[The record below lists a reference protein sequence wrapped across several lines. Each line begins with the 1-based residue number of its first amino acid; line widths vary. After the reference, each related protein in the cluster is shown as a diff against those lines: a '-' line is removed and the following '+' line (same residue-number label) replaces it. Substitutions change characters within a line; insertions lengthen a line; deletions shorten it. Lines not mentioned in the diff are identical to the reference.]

1 MLPAVSAP
9 ELDAVSVSEP
19 LRKTGWIM
27 GRRVDL
33 AWVLLPVVTG
43 WACLYAHTRLA
54 VSSFLIWWLWSV
66 VLNGPHF
73 WATISRTYLDRQERR
88 DRRALL
94 VWSLLWLLLGPACIV
109 ASVAT
114 GSRGPFLAFWL
125 FQITW
130 AYFHVVRQHYGFM
143 ALYQKRNGE
152 PEGSSNRRD
161 YWFFHVVMF
170 GPVAALLLQYPDL
183 RRAFGLAARHSPFES
198 AVIAATVPVIVAAV
212 VLYVGTELAA
222 FARTRRL
229 NAPKLLLLATYVPFH
244 TALLL
249 YPAWTGDYDLLLVQA
264 AFTMPHNLQYLA
276 IVWFYNRNR
285 FGGDVDGR
293 EYGLASVANKTVGRF
308 AAAAVVASIALF
320 YSRWYFEGVAVPF
333 SLGRFAWSQA
343 TVAPGFR
350 VADVVGALWI
360 GVVFHHQYLDQKI
373 WKISRDRGLNRD
385 LKLAPAVD
393 AR

>member
-1 MLPAVSAP
+1 MLPAARSVEAAATPAP
-9 ELDAVSVSEP
+9 EPPVAVP
-19 LRKTGWIM
+19 ARWIM
-27 GRRVDL
+27 GRRADVV
-33 AWVLLPVVTG
+33 WVLLPVVTG

-54 VSSFLIWWLWSV
+54 LSSFLIWWLWSV
-66 VLNGPHF
+66 GFNGPHF

-94 VWSLLWLLLGPACIV
+94 IGSLAWLLLGPACIL

-114 GSRGPFLAFWL
+114 GNRGPFLAFWL

-152 PEGSSNRRD
+152 PEGSSNPRD

-183 RRAFGLAARHSPFES
+183 RRAFGLTVRYAPWES
-198 AVIAATVPVIVAAV
+198 AVIAGTVPLILVAAL
-212 VLYVGTELAA
+212 LYVGTELAT

-229 NAPKLLLLATYVPFH
+229 NRPKLLLLATYVPFH

-249 YPAWTGDYDLLLVQA
+249 YPALSGDYDLLFVQA
-264 AFTMPHNLQYLA
+264 AFTLPHNLQYLA

-285 FGGDVDGR
+285 FGGDVAGGA
-293 EYGLASVANKTVGRF
+293 YGLASVANKTVWRF
-308 AAAAVVASIALF
+308 GAVAVLASVALF

-333 SLGRFAWSQA
+333 SLGRFPWSQA
-343 TVAPGFR
+343 AVAPGFR

-373 WKISRDRGLNRD
+373 WKVSRDAALVRD
-385 LKLAPAVD
+385 LRLGA
-393 AR
+393 

>member
-1 MLPAVSAP
+1 MLPASSTADVEATAP
-9 ELDAVSVSEP
+9 PAASPS
-19 LRKTGWIM
+19 RTASGWIM
-27 GRRVDL
+27 GRRIDVV
-33 AWVLLPVVTG
+33 WVLLPVLTG
-43 WACLYAHTRLA
+43 YACLYAHTRLA
-54 VSSFLIWWLWSV
+54 ISSFLIWWLWSV
-66 VLNGPHF
+66 ALNGPHF
-73 WATISRTYLDRQERR
+73 WATISRTYLDRRERR
-88 DRRALL
+88 DRRTLL
-94 VWSLLWLLLGPACIV
+94 IGSLAWLLLGPACIL
-109 ASVAT
+109 ASIVT

-152 PEGSSNRRD
+152 PAGARNRRD
-161 YWFFHVVMF
+161 YWFFHVAMF

-183 RRAFGLAARHSPFES
+183 RRAFGLAARYSPLES
-198 AVIAATVPVIVAAV
+198 MVITATVPLIVVAGL
-212 VLYVGTELAA
+212 LYVGTELVG

-229 NAPKLLLLATYVPFH
+229 NGPKLLLLGAYLPFH

-285 FGGDVDGR
+285 FGSDLDGR
-293 EYGLASVANKTVGRF
+293 EYGLASMANRTVARF
-308 AAAAVVASIALF
+308 ALAAVAASIALF

-333 SLGRFAWSQA
+333 AVGRFAWSHA

-350 VADVVGALWI
+350 VADLVGALWI

-373 WKISRDRGLNRD
+373 WKVSSDAALVRD
-385 LKLAPAVD
+385 LRLGV
-393 AR
+393 